1 MKTAFL
7 FYAVLILLL
16 SACQNNAPATTTSTE
31 PITST
36 DKIFY
41 LEWVTTS
48 STTDYDKTQ
57 ALVQKA
63 LLDNGYIFDKRVKK
77 VDGSERP
84 TQIIHRF
91 KEMSAYNI
99 DQAEAE
105 KIVLTLNAPIEGHIH
120 KFNYRSYQKQ
130 GHADWQSVFN
140 PGNFRYPQ
148 EQPFEVDKFA
158 NWMVERIVLL
168 TYKSHPES
176 IGK

>member
-1 MKTAFL
+1 MKPVVL
-7 FYAVLILLL
+7 FYAILILLL
-16 SACQNNAPATTTSTE
+16 SACQDSSPATTTPTE
-31 PITST
+31 PITNT
-36 DKIFY
+36 DKVFY
-41 LEWVTTS
+41 LEWATTS
-48 STTDYDKTQ
+48 TTTDYDKTL

-63 LLDNGYIFDKRVKK
+63 LLDNGYVFDKGVKK

-91 KEMSAYNI
+91 KEMSAY
-99 DQAEAE
+99 DVEQAEAE
-105 KIVLTLNAPIEGHIH
+105 KIVLTLNAPIKGLIPN
-120 KFNYRSYQKQ
+120 FNYRSYQKK

-148 EQPFEVDKFA
+148 EQPFEANKLA